1 MKRESVKSSNLA
13 SIGYDETNNILE
25 IEFNHG
31 GVYQYL
37 NVPLN
42 VYQELINEGIDVKI
56 QQCEEVF
63 PLGTPKDLEQSTC
76 KIHMWKPQW

>member
-42 VYQELINEGIDVKI
+42 VYQELINANSH
-56 QQCEEVF
+56 
-63 PLGTPKDLEQSTC
+63 GTYFSANIRNKSNYKTKKL
-76 KIHMWKPQW
+76 